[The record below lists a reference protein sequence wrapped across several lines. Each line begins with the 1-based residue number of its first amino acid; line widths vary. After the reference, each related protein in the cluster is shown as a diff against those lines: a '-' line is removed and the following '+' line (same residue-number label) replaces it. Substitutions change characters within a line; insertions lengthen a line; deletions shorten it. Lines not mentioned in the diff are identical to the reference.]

1 MNERLLN
8 NASFSKICKIL
19 QKKESIWDEVKPLL
33 QATMLIVPV
42 LINKEFATMIA
53 LRDALD
59 QGLIFLDSG
68 NKIESAIDS
77 IKKLVTTKDEDYIAR
92 AENAQIANVLLV
104 FSAYFDTVKQFLPD
118 KEQNIY
124 LDDVQYCLTEKS
136 LRAYQ
141 DKLLAKEKD
150 SEDAEGRR
158 IANWELMLPN
168 PLEGLDEYEKRLKD
182 FYSVLNSS
190 FRTYLNGLSCTED
203 MQEHLRGELNRRL
216 ELIPDAAT
224 GNYRLQYFSLA
235 AICPDFFV
243 WTNQQ
248 EHQQQREL
256 VDRGFQSLSKQ
267 ICDIPEAINEYTV
280 NETLNALKSQYAARL
295 LEPVIP
301 VKDMSPQDQEMTMPT
316 REESFVPQG
325 YEWLVYRERI
335 SVESTQNWREG
346 REIGSDILK
355 ILRSPD
361 LGSKPILILGDPGAG
376 KTMLCHM
383 LAGKILCGEYHVFVL
398 PLRDLNA
405 ELSIPEQFGQAIMQ
419 TIGDCDCKW
428 GNIAKAKPK
437 KPVLLIFDGYDE
449 LLQASGKT
457 YSDYL
462 EKVLEFQETQW
473 KSWGVVVRS
482 IVTSRIVLI
491 DKAEIPRDSV
501 IIRLKPFD
509 KARIDAWCEVWNIA
523 NDAYFKAREL
533 KKFEVDEGGKA
544 WELAGE
550 PLLLL
555 MLALYDTSDNAL
567 RKHQNLQATEL
578 YGSLIRDFVEREKKK
593 DPAFEE
599 KEHKVR
605 KREIEKEIERISIA
619 ALGMYNRKALHIT
632 SNQLDDD
639 LKLLSTVNAGQD
651 LRDSEKLLG
660 SFFFIHDL
668 TTRSA
673 DVEETEKLRA
683 YTFLHNT
690 FGEFLAAYYIVAQ
703 LYNLLDDLKHH
714 TDKYEDAMFSMKDK
728 KGWYACLS
736 FAPLFRRPVVG
747 QMIREWTP
755 QFFSNK
761 GFSAEDTV
769 DTIRN
774 LMNRELP
781 RILRGEIIA
790 ELETVSQKFRVNDD
804 KCDVDLMEHLSIYA
818 NNLLC
823 LAALLTGAVNLDRI
837 EEMVPRA
844 WNKLLNLWRYTFEE
858 NEIAAF
864 AGQFELKVVDGSS
877 SLVAS
882 EETVELQQE
891 NDRITKLYSTYN
903 NLHEEPARSILGAL
917 LGIKTEDTCAA
928 LREQDLRVEAKSIL
942 LGIVL
947 ERAKKDQT
955 RFAKKQTHI
964 LSSFPIRCLNE
975 GDYGALYGYYLVLND
990 IAAFSVAGARYVA
1003 SMLDFELLVEVY
1015 THCSNYF
1022 PTAAIPILEL
1032 LNKLLPTIHN
1042 KSFYKLLDRLVVI
1055 CEREHQFSDK
1065 HVKLLANLLIN
1076 VYQHTGRDLWLSACW
1091 NLLNHA
1097 ERYLYRDRIPF
1108 SDETIEKLYLLS
1120 LKANKV
1126 DPAFP
1131 LDFIDAIRRWTENS
1145 IRHEDDLVA
1154 ALPAIMLLESNQ
1166 VRRNADEL
1174 YWLCDKILNVNDCNR
1189 LSEQT
1194 VKNLADILM
1203 KTYTQ
1208 INTESWLHTCWML
1221 LDNVVRHI
1229 HKDRNL
1235 YSNETIENLFL
1246 LSQVANTAN
1255 SNFPIAFILE
1265 YARWIANR
1273 VQDVMR
1279 YARELREDS
1288 RIPSSNRELF
1298 VLVIALEII
1307 QNSDYSHS
1315 REETHIRES
1324 ADALLQGMSRKGVN
1338 LYDVWGEK
1346 PQIVLAICRTLH
1358 MYSIE
1363 VREYMLIELTELVGR
1378 IGIGMSLELYREIR
1392 TVADEFCDPTLKHAL
1407 MRMSEMAGMA
1417 Y

>member
-42 LINKEFATMIA
+42 LINREFATTIA
-53 LRDALD
+53 LREALD

-68 NKIESAIDS
+68 NKIANAIDS
-77 IKKLVTTKDEDYIAR
+77 IKKIVTTQDEDYIAR
-92 AENAQIANVLLV
+92 AENAQVANVLLV

-118 KEQNIY
+118 KERNIY
-124 LDDVQYCLTEKS
+124 LDEVQYCLTEKS

-158 IANWELMLPN
+158 IANWEMMLPN
-168 PLEGLDEYEKRLKD
+168 PLEGLEEYEKRLKD

-203 MQEHLRGELNRRL
+203 LQEHLRGELNRRL
-216 ELIPDAAT
+216 ELIPDAAI
-224 GNYRLQYFSLA
+224 GNYKQQYFSLA

-267 ICDIPEAINEYTV
+267 ICNIPEAINEYTV

-383 LAGKILCGEYHVFVL
+383 LAGKILCGEYHVIVL

-405 ELSIPEQFGQAIMQ
+405 ELSIPEQFGQAIMR

-509 KARIDAWCEVWNIA
+509 KARIDAWCEVWNMA
-523 NDAYFKAREL
+523 NDAYFKARGL
-533 KKFEVDEGGKA
+533 KKFEVDESGKA

-555 MLALYDTSDNAL
+555 MLALYDTTDNAL

-639 LKLLSTVNAGQD
+639 LKLLSSVNAGQE

-761 GFSAEDTV
+761 GFSAEDTI

-781 RILRGEIIA
+781 RLLRGEIIA
-790 ELETVSQKFRVNDD
+790 ELETVSQKFKVNDD

-818 NNLLC
+818 SNLLC

-837 EEMVPRA
+837 EKMVPRA

-882 EETVELQQE
+882 EVTVELQQE

-917 LGIKTEDTCAA
+917 LGIHSENTIMT
-928 LREQDLRVEAKSIL
+928 LRDQELRAEAKSIL

-947 ERAKKDQT
+947 ERAKKNHPEI
-955 RFAKKQTHI
+955 RFARRESKI
-964 LSSFPIRCLNE
+964 LRSFPVICLDE
-975 GDYGALYGYYLVLND
+975 GDYVALYGYYLVLND
-990 IAAFSVAGARYVA
+990 IAGFSEAGAQYVR
-1003 SMLDFELLVEVY
+1003 SLMNFELLIDLCV
-1015 THCSNYF
+1015 HCSRYSPVVF
-1022 PTAAIPILEL
+1022 ILILEL
-1032 LNKLLPTIHN
+1032 LDKLVPIALG
-1042 KSFYKLLDRLVVI
+1042 KSFYKLLDRLVTA
-1055 CEREHQFSDK
+1055 CEHEHQFSDK
-1065 HVKLLANLLIN
+1065 HIRLLANIFLN
-1076 VYQHTGRDLWLSACW
+1076 VYQYAGRDLWLNACW
-1091 NLLNHA
+1091 HFLSNTKRSLHKNHISFSCKTLESLL
-1097 ERYLYRDRIPF
+1097 
-1108 SDETIEKLYLLS
+1108 LLS
-1120 LKANKV
+1120 VKANKA
-1126 DPAFP
+1126 DPTFP
-1131 LDFIDAIRRWTENS
+1131 FDFFEAVRQWTEEYLC
-1145 IRHEDDLVA
+1145 HENDPIAVF
-1154 ALPAIMLLESNQ
+1154 PVVVILEKFQ
-1166 VRRNADEL
+1166 ERRNPSEL
-1174 YWLCDKILNVNDCNR
+1174 YWLCDRVLNADNCKSE
-1189 LSEQT
+1189 LSDQT
-1194 VKNLADILM
+1194 VKDLAGILM
-1203 KTYTQ
+1203 QTHAQTY
-1208 INTESWLHTCWML
+1208 IESWLQTCWKLM
-1221 LDNVVRHI
+1221 DYVMQCNRTS
-1229 HKDRNL
+1229 
-1235 YSNETIENLFL
+1235 YSDETVEKLFL
-1246 LSQVANTAN
+1246 LTQVANT
-1255 SNFPIAFILE
+1255 SDPNFPIDFIIW
-1265 YARWIANR
+1265 YANR
-1273 VQDVMR
+1273 IADRVQGAMSYTR
-1279 YARELREDS
+1279 GLRENFFTIS
-1288 RIPSSNRELF
+1288 FSTELF
-1298 VLVIALEII
+1298 VLVTALDII
-1307 QNSDYSHS
+1307 QNSNILHS
-1315 REETHIRES
+1315 GEDTHIQES
-1324 ADALLQGMSRKGVN
+1324 ADAQLHAMSQVEVSLSNVWRK
-1338 LYDVWGEK
+1338 K
-1346 PQIVLAICRTLH
+1346 PQIVLGICRTLH
-1358 MYSIE
+1358 MYSLE
-1363 VREYMLIELTELVGR
+1363 VREYVLTELTELVVSTGP
-1378 IGIGMSLELYREIR
+1378 GMSLELYREISK
-1392 TVADEFCDPTLKHAL
+1392 VAEEFWCPALRHAL
-1407 MRMSEMAGMA
+1407 TSL
-1417 Y
+1417 